1 MKRLC
6 RFYVA
11 VFLIAGST
19 PCLADW
25 FSDTQGIM
33 GTEVSV
39 TLWHEDASQ
48 AKSVIA
54 RVMAEMRRIDQAL
67 SPYIE
72 SSELSRVNAQAY
84 EKTQTLSEELA
95 FLIEKSLE
103 FSVLSGGAFD
113 ITFASVARYY
123 DYRNKLKPSEQ
134 ERLAALPAI
143 DYHWLEFDK
152 ATRSLRFKHDKVHI
166 DLGGIAKGY
175 AVDRAIAIL
184 EQYEVRHASV
194 SAGGDSRL
202 LGNRHGRP
210 WVIGVKHPRP
220 AVGDREAVIRLP
232 LSDTAVSTSG
242 DYERYFIDDETGER
256 IHHILQPRTGKSA
269 SEVMSVTVLGRRG
282 VYTDPLS
289 TTVFVLGVEKGLG
302 LVNGLNGFD
311 AIIIDSRGK
320 VHYSEG
326 LTAP

>member
-1 MKRLC
+1 M
-6 RFYVA
+6 
-11 VFLIAGST
+11 
-19 PCLADW
+19 
-25 FSDTQGIM
+25 
-33 GTEVSV
+33 
-39 TLWHEDASQ
+39 
-48 AKSVIA
+48 
-54 RVMAEMRRIDQAL
+54 
-67 SPYIE
+67 
-72 SSELSRVNAQAY
+72 
-84 EKTQTLSEELA
+84 
-95 FLIEKSLE
+95 
-103 FSVLSGGAFD
+103 
-113 ITFASVARYY
+113 
-123 DYRNKLKPSEQ
+123 
-134 ERLAALPAI
+134 
-143 DYHWLEFDK
+143 
-152 ATRSLRFKHDKVHI
+152 
-166 DLGGIAKGY
+166 
-175 AVDRAIAIL
+175 DRAIAIL